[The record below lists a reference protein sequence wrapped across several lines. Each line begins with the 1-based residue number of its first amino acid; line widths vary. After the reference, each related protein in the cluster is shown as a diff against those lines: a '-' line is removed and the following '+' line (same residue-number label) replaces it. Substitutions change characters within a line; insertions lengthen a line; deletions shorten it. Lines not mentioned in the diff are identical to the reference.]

1 MWFTF
6 PDPNP
11 AEVGGWWKQKQSCHF
26 PPHQIRCHSLSLAM
40 SQTLTG
46 FLSEQRPGA
55 IAHWAIFQT
64 KTLLVKYCFFLWLW
78 IQSVWISS
86 REKNEPPVLAS
97 RRHVQYPWKIYILM
111 FDILCE
117 LIHTSYTSQIPSG
130 LGGFF
135 LNFRES
141 IFYIQK
147 AAKIIFFII
156 ILFDHESNH
165 HSFKVYLI
173 FIHTSQTQVVFHPKK
188 SLFFAHPGSCLRII
202 WLRLNSKTTRCA
214 EVFFIWRLGVLYSS
228 GLMGKHGIPC
238 LCGLMLL
245 HNSYI
250 SCLRP
255 TDK

>member
-40 SQTLTG
+40 SQTEVHPSTLTG

-55 IAHWAIFQT
+55 IAHWAIFHKET

-188 SLFFAHPGSCLRII
+188 AYFLPILAVVCVSFGCGWIQRQPDVLRFSLFEGWVC
-202 WLRLNSKTTRCA
+202 
-214 EVFFIWRLGVLYSS
+214 
-228 GLMGKHGIPC
+228 
-238 LCGLMLL
+238 
-245 HNSYI
+245 YI
-250 SCLRP
+250 AQA
-255 TDK
+255 